1 MFILTLFGPNFLKL
15 NNEKNRE
22 LQKSEKAQASVP
34 MILLYFFSLLF
45 TMALFKLKI
54 VISIVVKSTR
64 KILYPSRLLGI
75 KFNKVLF
82 AVFYLKG

>member
-15 NNEKNRE
+15 NNEKNWE

-34 MILLYFFSLLF
+34 MILLHFFSLLF

-82 AVFYLKG
+82 AFFYLKG